1 MDTNTNHIT
10 QCNWLML
17 KQTIQKYFEADAT
30 EICLAS
36 GTTFISVP
44 TIFGYAAYP
53 VVVSH
58 QLPP

>member
-1 MDTNTNHIT
+1 MDTNTNHTT

-17 KQTIQKYFEADAT
+17 KQTLSNHIKQMQ
-30 EICLAS
+30 EIFLAC
-36 GTTFISVP
+36 GTTFIFVP